1 MTDSIDY
8 VAPSLPIKSGFAKLL
23 TLTDDNDVI
32 HMAVKQHPPT
42 MWKVGPIVL
51 TWIGYSQEIV

>member
-8 VAPSLPIKSGFAKLL
+8 VAPSSPIKSGFAKLL
-23 TLTDDNDVI
+23 ILSDDDVVI
-32 HMAVKQHPPT
+32 RITVKQHSPA
-42 MWKVGPIVL
+42 MWHEPIVL